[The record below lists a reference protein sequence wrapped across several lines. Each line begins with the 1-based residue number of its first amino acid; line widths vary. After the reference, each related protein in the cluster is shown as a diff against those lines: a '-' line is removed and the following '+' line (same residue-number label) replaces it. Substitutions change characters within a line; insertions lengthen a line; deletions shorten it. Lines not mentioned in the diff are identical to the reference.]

1 MRILLDT
8 CTFLWLIAGSRQ
20 LSSSA
25 RRAFRSVENELFLS
39 AASAWEIALKYSAG
53 RLKLA
58 DPPAL
63 LVPKERERH
72 GIEELAVTE
81 ADALN
86 AGRLPELH
94 RDPFDRLLVAQALAR
109 GLQILTPDELIVRY
123 PVQTVW

>member
-1 MRILLDT
+1 MRFLLDT
-8 CTFLWLIAGSRQ
+8 CTFLWLIAGSRE
-20 LSSSA
+20 LSATA
-25 RRAFRSVENELFLS
+25 RRSFRTEDNEFFLS

-58 DPPAL
+58 NPPAL

-72 GIEELAVTE
+72 GIEELPVSE
-81 ADALN
+81 ADALA

-109 GLQILTPDELIVRY
+109 GLQILTPDELIARY

>member
-1 MRILLDT
+1 LRILLDT
-8 CTFLWLIAGSRQ
+8 CTFLWLIAGARQ

-25 RRAFRSVENELFLS
+25 RRAFRSEDNELFLS

-63 LVPKERERH
+63 LVPKQRERH

-81 ADALN
+81 ADALG

-109 GLQILTPDELIVRY
+109 GFQILTPDELIVRY
-123 PVQTVW
+123 PVQTLW

>member
-8 CTFLWLIAGSRQ
+8 CSFLWLISGSRQ
-20 LSSSA
+20 LSSTA
-25 RRAFRSVENELFLS
+25 RRAFRSEENDLFLS
-39 AASAWEIALKYSAG
+39 AASAWEIALKYAVG

-58 DPPAL
+58 DPPFL

-72 GIEELAVTE
+72 GIEELTITE

-86 AGRLPELH
+86 AGRLPDLH
-94 RDPFDRLLVAQALAR
+94 RDPFDRLLIAQALAR
-109 GLQILTPDELIVRY
+109 GFQILTPDELIARY

>member
-1 MRILLDT
+1 MRIILDT

-20 LSSSA
+20 LSATA
-25 RRAFRSVENELFLS
+25 RRAFRTEDNEFFLS
-39 AASAWEIALKYSAG
+39 AASAWEIALKYAAG

-72 GIEELAVTE
+72 GIEELTVTE
-81 ADALN
+81 ADALS

-94 RDPFDRLLVAQALAR
+94 RDPFDRLLIAQALAR
-109 GLQILTPDELIVRY
+109 GFQILTPDELIARY

>member
-8 CTFLWLIAGSRQ
+8 CTFLWLIAGSRR
-20 LSSSA
+20 LSSAA
-25 RRAFRSVENELFLS
+25 RRTFRSEDNEFFLS

-53 RLKLA
+53 RLTLA

-63 LVPKERERH
+63 LVPKERRRH

-81 ADALN
+81 ADALS

-109 GLQILTPDELIVRY
+109 GFPILTPDEMIVRY
-123 PVQTVW
+123 PVRTVW